1 MKRGK
6 EEGAQLQKHFKL
18 FQALESEPHQATW
31 GLKGDTRVTSGVPEA
46 TGVWPLHPRFPHLQ
60 DAVTQTPT
68 TVAGCWRSPTYH
80 WAHEHVPLHSH
91 PAFLRWTVT

>member
-31 GLKGDTRVTSGVPEA
+31 GLKGDTKSDFGCPGSNRRVA
-46 TGVWPLHPRFPHLQ
+46 TASTLP
-60 DAVTQTPT
+60 TP
-68 TVAGCWRSPTYH
+68 AGCSDTNPNNRRWLLALP
-80 WAHEHVPLHSH
+80 HVPLG
-91 PAFLRWTVT
+91 P